1 MRAGLEWKYVNQAT
15 KTVPSNIFLSFA
27 MEHKSLVDRF
37 RRQVKESCSAL
48 NLRDYSI
55 KEPVEGA
62 WKAHAEQRIRAS
74 AATICLVGDCTW
86 QSEPVNWEVR
96 KSAELHK
103 RVLAVYL
110 QSEIK
115 KVPAALSEIGVRPM
129 PWNINAIVGELSA
142 AEHRAA

>member
-1 MRAGLEWKYVNQAT
+1 M
-15 KTVPSNIFLSFA
+15 
-27 MEHKSLVDRF
+27 VDQF
-37 RRQVKESCSAL
+37 RRQVKESRSLL

-74 AATICLVGDCTW
+74 TATICLVGDSTW

-110 QSEIK
+110 QSETR
-115 KVPAALSEIGVRPM
+115 KVPAALSEIGVTPM
-129 PWNINAIVGELSA
+129 PWNIRAIVGELSGT
-142 AEHRAA
+142 EHRAA

>member
-1 MRAGLEWKYVNQAT
+1 M
-15 KTVPSNIFLSFA
+15 PSNIFLSFA
-27 MEHKSLVDRF
+27 MEHKNLVDRF
-37 RRQVKESCSAL
+37 RHQVKERSAIL

-110 QSEIK
+110 QPETR
-115 KVPAALSEIGVRPM
+115 KVPAALSEIGVTPM
-129 PWNINAIVGELSA
+129 PWNINAIVGELGDAEYKA
-142 AEHRAA
+142 A